1 MDYKNAILSVS
12 ELTRHI
18 KGTLERGFTNISVQG
33 EISNCKR
40 HSSGHLYFTLK
51 DENSQVAAVMWRSRA
66 ETLFFTPQDGMKVIA
81 QGAITVYE
89 TRGIYQIDVVKLQPL
104 GVGELQLAFERLKQ
118 RLAAEGLFDREHK
131 KPIPTY
137 P

>member
-18 KGTLERGFTNISVQG
+18 KGTL
-33 EISNCKR
+33 
-40 HSSGHLYFTLK
+40 
-51 DENSQVAAVMWRSRA
+51 
-66 ETLFFTPQDGMKVIA
+66 
-81 QGAITVYE
+81 
-89 TRGIYQIDVVKLQPL
+89 
-104 GVGELQLAFERLKQ
+104 ERLKQ

-137 P
+137 PQRIGVVTSLTGAAIRDIITVINRRFPSVELIIYPVNVQGVGAAEEIAGAIKDFNTYGK

>member
-66 ETLFFTPQDGMKVIA
+66 ETLFFTPHDGMKVIA
-81 QGAITVYE
+81 RSEEHTS
-89 TRGIYQIDVVKLQPL
+89 
-104 GVGELQLAFERLKQ
+104 ELQSPYDLVCRLLLEKKKQ
-118 RLAAEGLFDREHK
+118 K
-131 KPIPTY
+131 KS
-137 P
+137 